1 MRSILQLLNPV
12 TTFVRRQALF
22 LSMLLGVLIGLLQ
35 VAGLWTWYAPDWVL
49 PSCIFLMLFFTFV
62 RMNPLDLRFHKWH
75 GVIFAFQLVVS
86 MALYVAFRR
95 VDIILAQGLF
105 ICVLM
110 PSATAAPI
118 IAGKLGGNILNL
130 TAYTLFSN
138 AITALLVP
146 LLFPLV
152 NPGVDLPFWASFVL
166 IIKRI
171 APVLVGPFLSAWALR
186 LLYQFYTKCTK
197 HWFGSSSSP
206 SLEGVRGC
214 LLELPFIL
222 WTLTLVILMAKMT
235 RDLSVYDGSLAVL
248 AAMFV
253 GSLVMCMMQFGFG
266 KWIGFRMPVVSPDE
280 TKITAGQALGQK
292 NTTLAIWLAA
302 TYLHPVSALAPAAYI
317 LWQNLFNSWQLAHRK
332 G

>member
-1 MRSILQLLNPV
+1 MRSIFQFLNPLMA
-12 TTFVRRQALF
+12 FVRRQALF

-35 VAGLWTWYAPDWVL
+35 IADLWTWRSPDWVL
-49 PSCIFLMLFFTFV
+49 PVCIFLMLFFTFV

-75 GVIFAFQLVVS
+75 AVIFVFQIVVS
-86 MALYVAFRR
+86 LALYVAFHRLD
-95 VDIILAQGLF
+95 VILAQGLF

-152 NPGVDLPFWASFVL
+152 NPGADMPFWTSFVL
-166 IIKRI
+166 IIRRI

-197 HWFGSSSSP
+197 HSFVSTSFP

-222 WTLTLVILMAKMT
+222 WTVTLVILMAKMT
-235 RDLSVYDGSLAVL
+235 RDLSVYEGSLSVL

-253 GSLVMCMMQFGFG
+253 GSLVVCMLQFFFG
-266 KWIGFRMPVVSPDE
+266 KWIGYRMPVFSPDE
-280 TKITAGQALGQK
+280 TKVTAGQALGQK